1 MTSNAMFEKR
11 QPALEPVDEAVDHV
25 RGPAVA
31 PLILEYADCECP
43 YSRRAFRK
51 IELVEKEIGGGV
63 RFAFRHFPLTQIHPH
78 AFAAAAGKKHSPD
91 PHRRRALTPK
101 TAGSA
106 HRSRGPPGM
115 RPPIAPAH
123 RRSRPVSLPRGS
135 GRP

>member
-51 IELVEKEIGGGV
+51 IELVEKEIGGGM
-63 RFAFRHFPLTQIHPH
+63 
-78 AFAAAAGKKHSPD
+78 
-91 PHRRRALTPK
+91 
-101 TAGSA
+101 
-106 HRSRGPPGM
+106 RSRSGT
-115 RPPIAPAH
+115 
-123 RRSRPVSLPRGS
+123 SRLPRS
-135 GRP
+135 TRTPSLRRPARNTRRILTGGAP